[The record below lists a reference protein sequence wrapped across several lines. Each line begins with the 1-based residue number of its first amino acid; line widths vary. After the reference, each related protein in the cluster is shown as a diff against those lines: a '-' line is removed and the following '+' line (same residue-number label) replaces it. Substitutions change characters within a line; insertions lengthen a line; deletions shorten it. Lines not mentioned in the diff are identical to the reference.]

1 MQWLAWFA
9 LMAYC
14 SMFCKLAAMRGDALL
29 SSPSA
34 TLAQHARI
42 LALLSALLV
51 LDASVIAAGLVAS
64 GRGLAGG
71 DRHVGVGESWR

>member
-1 MQWLAWFA
+1 
-9 LMAYC
+9 MAYC

-42 LALLSALLV
+42 LALLCSLLA
-51 LDASVIAAGLVAS
+51 LDASVIAAGLLA
-64 GRGLAGG
+64 GGQGQAGG
-71 DRHVGVGESWR
+71 DRHGESWR